1 MTDRLLLSRS
11 DRFSIFAVRAGGG
24 VGPSLVL
31 ALIVAAVGGGAVAV
45 AIAFLGILLGLVV
58 ATSART
64 NRGAVIGGIVTAGI
78 LLLLQ
83 FVIAWF
89 VTHPIEKS

>member
-1 MTDRLLLSRS
+1 MTDRLLETRGE
-11 DRFSIFAVRAGGG
+11 RFRIFAVRVGGG

-31 ALIVAAVGGGAVAV
+31 ALVVAALGRDAAAV

-58 ATSART
+58 ATSAKT
-64 NRGAVIGGIVTAGI
+64 NWGAVVGGVVTAVV

-83 FVIAWF
+83 LVITWIL
-89 VTHPIEKS
+89 THPIQKS

>member
-11 DRFSIFAVRAGGG
+11 DRFWIFAVRAGGG

-31 ALIVAAVGGGAVAV
+31 ALVVAAVGGGAVAV

>member
-1 MTDRLLLSRS
+1 MTDRLLLTRGE
-11 DRFSIFAVRAGGG
+11 RFRIFALRFVGG

-31 ALIVAAVGGGAVAV
+31 ALGVVALGGGSVAV
-45 AIAFLGILLGLVV
+45 AIAFVGLLLGLVV
-58 ATSART
+58 ATTART
-64 NRGAVIGGIVTAGI
+64 DRGAVVGGVVIAVA

>member
-1 MTDRLLLSRS
+1 MTDQLLLTRG
-11 DRFSIFAVRAGGG
+11 DRFRIFAVRFGGG

-31 ALIVAAVGGGAVAV
+31 ALGVAALGGGAVAI
-45 AIAFLGILLGLVV
+45 AIAVLGLLLGIVV

-64 NRGAVIGGIVTAGI
+64 DRGAVVGGIVTAVV

-83 FVIAWF
+83 VVIAWF

>member
-1 MTDRLLLSRS
+1 MTDRLLLTRGE
-11 DRFSIFAVRAGGG
+11 RFRIFAVRVGGG

-31 ALIVAAVGGGAVAV
+31 ALGVAALGGGTVAV
-45 AIAFLGILLGLVV
+45 AIAFLGLLLGLVV
-58 ATSART
+58 ATTART
-64 NRGAVIGGIVTAGI
+64 DRGAVVGGVVTAVV

-83 FVIAWF
+83 VVIAWF

>member
-1 MTDRLLLSRS
+1 MTDRLLLTRS
-11 DRFSIFAVRAGGG
+11 ERFRIFALRVAVG

-31 ALIVAAVGGGAVAV
+31 ALGAAALGGGSVAVAV
-45 AIAFLGILLGLVV
+45 AFLGLLLGLVV
-58 ATSART
+58 ATTART
-64 NRGAVIGGIVTAGI
+64 DRGAVVGGVVIAVA

>member
-1 MTDRLLLSRS
+1 MTDLLLLRRR
-11 DRFSIFAVRAGGG
+11 DRFRIFAVRFGGG

-31 ALIVAAVGGGAVAV
+31 ALVVAALGGGAVAV
-45 AIAFLGILLGLVV
+45 AIAFLGLLLGLVV
-58 ATSART
+58 ATTART
-64 NRGAVIGGIVTAGI
+64 DRGAVVGGFVTAAI

-83 FVIAWF
+83 VVIAWF